1 VSVTNDLEVTLAAA
15 RPRMKLESWR
25 RVVAGPWP
33 LTADRSAALGLLAAS
48 LLFYYPL
55 VFLGRALM
63 DYDAFVYFYPQRVYL
78 AQSLLAGRIPLWD
91 PDLFLGVPFLA
102 NPQTAVL
109 YPPSWLFLF
118 GPVQVVYAAQLVLH
132 AFLAAL
138 FTYLLARHAFGVLPL
153 AAAVGGLVYAFGGFA
168 VGQGGHLNQISAA
181 AWLPAVLLAYD
192 RFAATRRLYWLG
204 LGALALALQL
214 LAGHPQ
220 ETYMTLIVLGI
231 FGVVRAP
238 WRNPRHLV
246 WCAVGGVVIC
256 ALGATLSAAQLL
268 PTLELAPLSIR
279 GEGVD
284 WRDAVAGS
292 LPPYLAVRALLPP
305 YWVPVPYTE
314 YLGYVGVTPL
324 VLGLLSLPF
333 GRWRG
338 VLFGGLIAFFG
349 LFLALGENNGAY
361 AFVFSAVPG
370 FDTFRVPARWLLLW
384 QFGVA
389 LLATLGA
396 DWIGRGA
403 HVDLRRPRLWIGLLV
418 LEFVL
423 IAGLAWQLDQ
433 GEPFAQRRTP
443 FAFVALGMI
452 TVALGALPHVG
463 RPLLALGILVA
474 LSGAELWAVA
484 DASPA
489 RQAPPPA
496 VSQGESVDW
505 LRAHGVTDQER
516 LLSLARPEYVPV
528 AENQVRAEL
537 GALPEPVIEAA
548 LVAQKWH
555 DTLTPN
561 VPLQF
566 GLNTA
571 DGYDGGVL
579 PLSRWLQLTTLLVPS
594 PRSDGV
600 LLTRLESIPSDRLL
614 DLIGVR
620 YLIANDETPGH
631 GDMQMVDFGDLRL
644 FARPNAVPRSLVV
657 FAATSV
663 ADDPAALDR
672 MAGPDFDS
680 NREVVLQTPAS
691 PGVSSEPVTVV
702 PDQVGAER
710 WHAHVSLPRPGY
722 LLQRE
727 AWYPGWRARVD
738 GAEIAVL
745 RADVLFRAVA
755 LGPGEHDVEIFFDSP
770 TFFRGT
776 LLSLG
781 GLVLVILLLTWRW
794 LPIMRMRVQG

>member
-1 VSVTNDLEVTLAAA
+1 VTLAAT
-15 RPRMKLESWR
+15 RPQIGLEGWR
-25 RVVAGPWP
+25 RVLAGPWP
-33 LTADRSAALGLLAAS
+33 LTPDPLAVVGLLAAS

-55 VFLGRALM
+55 VFLGRALV
-63 DYDAFVYFYPQRVYL
+63 DYDAFVYFYPQRLYL
-78 AQSLLAGRIPLWD
+78 AQSLWAGRIPLWD

-109 YPPSWLFLF
+109 YPPSWLFLL
-118 GPVQVVYAAQLVLH
+118 GPVQVIYAAQLVLH
-132 AFLAAL
+132 AFLAAT
-138 FTYLLARHAFGVLPL
+138 FTYLLARQAFGVLPL
-153 AAAVGGLVYAFGGFA
+153 AAAIGGLAYAFGGFA

-192 RFAATRRLYWLG
+192 RFAATRRLSWLG

-220 ETYMTLIVLGI
+220 ETYMTLIILGI

-238 WRNPRHLV
+238 WRTARLLA
-246 WCAVGGVVIC
+246 WWAIGGAFMCV
-256 ALGATLSAAQLL
+256 LGATLAAAQLL

-279 GEGVD
+279 GDGVD

-292 LPPYLAVRALLPP
+292 LPPYLAVRALWPP
-305 YWVPVPYTE
+305 YWIRVPYTE

-324 VLGLLSLPF
+324 VLGLLALMF

-338 VLFGGLIAFFG
+338 VLVAAPIAFLG
-349 LFLALGENNGAY
+349 LFLALGENNGSY
-361 AFVFSAVPG
+361 AFVFSSVPG

-389 LLATLGA
+389 LLAALGA

-403 HVDLRRPRLWIGLLV
+403 RVDLRRPGLWIGLLIV
-418 LEFVL
+418 EFVL
-423 IAGLAWQLDQ
+423 IAGLAWQIDQ
-433 GEPFAQRRTP
+433 GEPFPQRRTP
-443 FAFVALGMI
+443 LAFAAIGVA
-452 TVALGALPHVG
+452 ALAIGALPHLG
-463 RPLLALGILVA
+463 RPVLALGLLTA

-496 VSQGESVDW
+496 FSQGETVDW
-505 LRAHGVTDQER
+505 LRAHGVTNQER
-516 LLSLARPEYVPV
+516 LLSLARPEYVPAV
-528 AENQVRAEL
+528 EDQVRAEV
-537 GALPEPVIEAA
+537 GALPEPIILAL

-561 VPLQF
+561 VALQY

-579 PLSRWLQLTTLLVPS
+579 PLSRWLRLTTLLVPS
-594 PRSDGV
+594 PRPDGV
-600 LLTRLESIPSDRLL
+600 LLSRLEVLPSDRLL
-614 DLIGVR
+614 DLLGVR
-620 YLIANDETPGH
+620 YLITNGGTPGKA
-631 GDMQMVDFGDLRL
+631 DMQMVDFGDLRL
-644 FARPNAVPRSLVV
+644 FARTTVVPRSLVV
-657 FAATSV
+657 FGATSA
-663 ADDPAALDR
+663 ADDSAALDR
-672 MAGPDFDS
+672 MANTDFDS

-691 PGVSSEPVTVV
+691 PGFSSAPVTVV
-702 PDQVGAER
+702 PDKVGAER
-710 WHAHVSLPRPGY
+710 WHAHVSLIRPGY

-738 GAEIAVL
+738 GVETPIV
-745 RADVLFRAVA
+745 RADLLFRAVA
-755 LGPGEHDVEIFFDSP
+755 LGAGEHDVEIFFDSAS
-770 TFFRGT
+770 FNRGL
-776 LLSLG
+776 LLSAGSLI
-781 GLVLVILLLTWRW
+781 VVIVLLTWRW
-794 LPIMRMRVQG
+794 LPIMRVRVQG